1 MASEHKFSSEYCLAV
16 CTQTLGAYYDSLI
29 SFTLSPRYSTF
40 VSCNK
45 YIYICLTWCRRARN
59 LPVLPAGVPH
69 DRLGTYNADTEYE
82 SAVAI

>member
-1 MASEHKFSSEYCLAV
+1 MASEHRFSSDCLAV

-45 YIYICLTWCRRARN
+45 YIYMFNLVQARQKLARPSCRR
-59 LPVLPAGVPH
+59 P
-69 DRLGTYNADTEYE
+69 T
-82 SAVAI
+82 